1 VLLVPKELD
10 SAARLGER
18 QTDGSS
24 QANLPL
30 QLFVHAAKER
40 LNLYARVV
48 LSGSR
53 TTRPETLKEA
63 RGAERENRRFTGSGY
78 EVSRRSAFRTRD
90 FFVGGGFLFLAS
102 ALGITRNDLT
112 TRRRLG
118 ERPSILEL
126 P

>member
-40 LNLYARVV
+40 LNLYAR
-48 LSGSR
+48 
-53 TTRPETLKEA
+53 
-63 RGAERENRRFTGSGY
+63 GAIGPPAPLVRAKWG
-78 EVSRRSAFRTRD
+78 
-90 FFVGGGFLFLAS
+90 
-102 ALGITRNDLT
+102 
-112 TRRRLG
+112 
-118 ERPSILEL
+118 
-126 P
+126 